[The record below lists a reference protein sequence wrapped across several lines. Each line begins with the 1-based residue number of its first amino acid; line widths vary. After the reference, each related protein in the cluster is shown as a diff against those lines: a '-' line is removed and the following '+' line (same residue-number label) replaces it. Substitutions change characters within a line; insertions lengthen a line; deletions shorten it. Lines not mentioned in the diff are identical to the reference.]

1 MIESKIA
8 VIHDSAGKILRVC
21 NGSKEGVELTV
32 QQDGRDHVYVD
43 SYPDMENSYI
53 ANGKVVAMPT
63 KPSENCNFNYGTKA
77 WDYDLTGA
85 KREAW
90 IRVKLS
96 READECGTFTW
107 SDNTFLC
114 DEHSLRNLM
123 LTMQRA
129 LIDSSL
135 SMAWT
140 LADNTVKTF
149 SSADYLNIGT
159 AMSTHINA
167 CHEKAKGLRTKI
179 NAATTQDELD
189 AITY

>member
-1 MIESKIA
+1 MSA
-8 VIHDSAGKILRVC
+8 VCYLCYNEAGEITSVIRGDSEHMSEPT
-21 NGSKEGVELTV
+21 GSFIKYT
-32 QQDGRDHVYVD
+32 
-43 SYPDMENSYI
+43 
-53 ANGKVVAMPT
+53 
-63 KPSENCNFNYGTKA
+63 GTKEVSTKWYIKDGVAKEKGEQPSKSHTFNVTSESWELDLSDAKSRA
-77 WDYDLTGA
+77 WD
-85 KREAW
+85 R
-90 IRVKLS
+90 IKLS

-107 SDNTFLC
+107 SDNTFQC
-114 DEHSLRNLM
+114 DEHSQRKLM

-140 LADNTVKTF
+140 LANNTVKTF

>member
-1 MIESKIA
+1 MSA
-8 VIHDSAGKILRVC
+8 VCYLCHNEAGEITSVIRGDSEHMSEPT
-21 NGSKEGVELTV
+21 GSFIKYT
-32 QQDGRDHVYVD
+32 
-43 SYPDMENSYI
+43 
-53 ANGKVVAMPT
+53 
-63 KPSENCNFNYGTKA
+63 GTKEVSTKWYIKDGVAKEKGEQPSKSHTFNVTSESWELDLSDAKSRA
-77 WDYDLTGA
+77 WD
-85 KREAW
+85 R
-90 IRVKLS
+90 IKLS

-107 SDNTFLC
+107 SDNTFQC
-114 DEHSLRNLM
+114 DEHSQRKLM

-140 LADNTVKTF
+140 LANNTVKTF

>member
-1 MIESKIA
+1 
-8 VIHDSAGKILRVC
+8 
-21 NGSKEGVELTV
+21 
-32 QQDGRDHVYVD
+32 
-43 SYPDMENSYI
+43 
-53 ANGKVVAMPT
+53 MPT
-63 KPSENCNFNYGTKA
+63 KPSENCDFNYGTKA

-107 SDNTFLC
+107 SDNTFQC
-114 DEHSLRNLM
+114 DEHSQRKLI

-159 AMSTHINA
+159 AMSTHMNA
-167 CHEKAKGLRTKI
+167 CHVKAKDLRTKI

>member
-1 MIESKIA
+1 MTAKIA
-8 VIHDSAGKILRVC
+8 VVYEANGKIARVC
-21 NGSKEGVELTV
+21 SGSEEGVKLTLE
-32 QQDGRDHVYVD
+32 QDGRSFLYVD
-43 SYPDMENSYI
+43 NHPEENSYI
-53 ANGKVVAMPT
+53 TDGKVVAMPT
-63 KPSENCNFNYGTKA
+63 KPNENCNFNYDTKA
-77 WDYDLTGA
+77 WDYDLTEA

-90 IRVKLS
+90 TRVKLS
-96 READECGTFTW
+96 READECGNFTW
-107 SDNTFLC
+107 SDNTFQC
-114 DEHSLRNLM
+114 DEHSQRKLM

-135 SMAWT
+135 SMDWT

-189 AITY
+189 DITY

>member
-1 MIESKIA
+1 MSA
-8 VIHDSAGKILRVC
+8 VCYLCHNEAGEITSVIRGDSEHMSEPT
-21 NGSKEGVELTV
+21 GSFIKYT
-32 QQDGRDHVYVD
+32 
-43 SYPDMENSYI
+43 
-53 ANGKVVAMPT
+53 
-63 KPSENCNFNYGTKA
+63 GTKEVSTKWYIKDGVAKEKGEQPSKSHTFNVTSESWELDLSDARSRA
-77 WDYDLTGA
+77 WD
-85 KREAW
+85 R
-90 IRVKLS
+90 IKLS

-107 SDNTFLC
+107 SDNTFQC
-114 DEHSLRNLM
+114 DEHSQRKLM

-140 LADNTVKTF
+140 LANNTVKTF

>member
-1 MIESKIA
+1 MTAKIA
-8 VIHDSAGKILRVC
+8 VVYETNGKIARVC
-21 NGSKEGVELTV
+21 SGSEEGVKLTLE
-32 QQDGRDHVYVD
+32 QDGRSFLYVD
-43 SYPDMENSYI
+43 NHPEENSYI
-53 ANGKVVAMPT
+53 ADGKVVAMPT
-63 KPSENCNFNYGTKA
+63 KPSENCDFNYGTKA

-96 READECGTFTW
+96 READECGTFMW
-107 SDNTFLC
+107 NDNTFQC
-114 DEHSLRNLM
+114 DEHSQRKLI

>member
-1 MIESKIA
+1 MTATFA
-8 VIHDSAGKILRVC
+8 VVYETNGKIVRVC
-21 NGSKEGVELTV
+21 TGSEEGVKLTLV
-32 QQDGRDHVYVD
+32 QDGRSFLYVD
-43 SYPDMENSYI
+43 NHPEENSYI
-53 ANGKVVAMPT
+53 ADGKVVAMPT
-63 KPSENCNFNYGTKA
+63 KPNENCDFNYDTKA

-96 READECGTFTW
+96 READECSTFTW
-107 SDNTFLC
+107 DSNTFQC
-114 DEHSLRNLM
+114 DEHSQRKLM

-159 AMSTHINA
+159 AMSTHIDA
-167 CHEKAKGLRTKI
+167 CHVKAKDLRIKI

>member
-53 ANGKVVAMPT
+53 ADGKVIAMPT
-63 KPSENCNFNYGTKA
+63 KPSENCDFNYGTKA
-77 WDYDLTGA
+77 WDYDLTKA

-107 SDNTFLC
+107 NDNTFQC
-114 DEHSLRNLM
+114 DEHSQRKLI

-159 AMSTHINA
+159 AMSTHMNA
-167 CHEKAKGLRTKI
+167 CHVKAKDLRTKI

>member
-1 MIESKIA
+1 MTATFA
-8 VIHDSAGKILRVC
+8 VVYETNGKIVRVC
-21 NGSKEGVELTV
+21 SGSEEGVKLTLV
-32 QQDGRDHVYVD
+32 QDGRSFLYVD
-43 SYPDMENSYI
+43 NHPEENSYI
-53 ANGKVVAMPT
+53 ADGKVVAMPT
-63 KPSENCNFNYGTKA
+63 KPSENCNFNYSTKA

-96 READECGTFTW
+96 READECSTFTW
-107 SDNTFLC
+107 DSNTFQC
-114 DEHSLRNLM
+114 DEHSQRKLM

-159 AMSTHINA
+159 AMSTHIDA
-167 CHEKAKGLRTKI
+167 CHVKAKDLRTKI
-179 NAATTQDELD
+179 NEATTQDELD
-189 AITY
+189 GITY